1 MPTKKGLK
9 SISLP
14 PTSLENNKEEES
26 IVKNGEWLPGEDSNL
41 KPQLQGL
48 VCYHYTTGHN
58 GQTADLNTDHR
69 LQTFKDFVN
78 TQSTTSLRGVHSL
91 SG

>member
-1 MPTKKGLK
+1 MPIKKVPK

-14 PTSLENNKEEES
+14 PRSLENNKGEES
-26 IVKNGEWLPGEDSNL
+26 IVKKDRLPGEDSNL

-78 TQSTTSLRGVHSL
+78 TQSTTSLRGVNSL